1 MFPSGWYPHSACE
14 IIYRSWLALHWQIK
28 LTYLLRTGRCLDPL
42 LPQLQLSYV
51 CLIFNHHEQMVRPAL
66 SHCPSPGKTLL
77 QSGIGEIAPGIVFV
91 VCGHPE
97 MGVCISLALVGV
109 CRSPSSF
116 VRRVVLVVGMV
127 GKKLFQFNGVNIL
140 NYLIY
145 SPPSLGRSAKFT
157 LLNFKLN
164 YVVIVNV
171 KVLSNTQ
178 WRWPESRQVLLSGI
192 MRK

>member
-1 MFPSGWYPHSACE
+1 MY
-14 IIYRSWLALHWQIK
+14 AL
-28 LTYLLRTGRCLDPL
+28 L
-42 LPQLQLSYV
+42 
-51 CLIFNHHEQMVRPAL
+51 NHHEQMVRPAL
-66 SHCPSPGKTLL
+66 SHCPSPDKTLL

-91 VCGHPE
+91 VCGHPA
-97 MGVCISLALVGV
+97 MGVCISLALASIVGV

-116 VRRVVLVVGMV
+116 VRRVVLVVGVV

-192 MRK
+192 TRK